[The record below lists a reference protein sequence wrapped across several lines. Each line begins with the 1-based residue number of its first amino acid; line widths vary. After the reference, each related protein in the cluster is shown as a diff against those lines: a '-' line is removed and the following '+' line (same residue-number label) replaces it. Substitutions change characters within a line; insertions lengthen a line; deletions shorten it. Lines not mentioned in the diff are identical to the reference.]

1 MPHETPIRKAEAFS
15 EKAHEGQKR
24 DDGRPY
30 ATHPAAVAKLLR
42 ESGINDPNTLAA
54 AYLHDVLEDTLVS
67 PETLAAEFGETVTKL
82 VEELTNMPPDD
93 ATFDEKH
100 ADDATFDEKHAAL
113 AEKARRMSDPA
124 KLVKLADRLHNLSDM
139 ASAWSAE
146 RQERY
151 LRVTVGLLAAL
162 EPTPAAGNAMK
173 AKIEDRL
180 RKRQLF

>member
-1 MPHETPIRKAEAFS
+1 MPHETLVQKARELS
-15 EKAHEGQKR
+15 ETAHEGQER
-24 DDGRPY
+24 DSGRPY
-30 ATHPAAVAKLLR
+30 AIHPAAVADLLR
-42 ESGINDPNTLAA
+42 ESGIDDPNILAA

-82 VEELTNMPPDD
+82 VEELTNIPP
-93 ATFDEKH
+93 
-100 ADDATFDEKHAAL
+100 DDATFDEKHAAL